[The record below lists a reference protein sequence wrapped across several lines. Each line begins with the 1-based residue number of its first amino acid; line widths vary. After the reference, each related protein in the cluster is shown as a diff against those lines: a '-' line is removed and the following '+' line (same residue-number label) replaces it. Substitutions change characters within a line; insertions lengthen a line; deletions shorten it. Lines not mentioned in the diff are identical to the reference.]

1 MAKNFIAEGETLV
14 VTAPYA
20 RLSGEGTLVGSIFG
34 VATHDALINTDLVIA
49 LEDIWE
55 LAKTDSQAWTVG
67 ARIYW
72 DDTTKL
78 CTTTAST
85 NKLIGVAVEAVA
97 GTAGLILGKVL
108 LTKAFTI

>member
-1 MAKNFIAEGETLV
+1 MAKNFIAEGESLV

-34 VATHDALINTDLVIA
+34 VATHDALITTDLA
-49 LEDIWE
+49 LSLCGIWE

-67 ARIYW
+67 QRIYW

-78 CTTTAST
+78 TTNVAAA

-97 GTAGLILGKVL
+97 VTPGLILGKVL